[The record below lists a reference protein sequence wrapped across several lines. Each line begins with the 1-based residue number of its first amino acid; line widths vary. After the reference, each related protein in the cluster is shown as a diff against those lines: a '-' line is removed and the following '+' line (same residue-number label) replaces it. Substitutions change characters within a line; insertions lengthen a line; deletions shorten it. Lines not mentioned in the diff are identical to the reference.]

1 MPIDLSISSSM
12 HYWEQLF
19 QNTGLVCFE
28 IPRYIT
34 YGVVIFKCLPMTP

>member
-28 IPRYIT
+28 IPRYILHLVLL
-34 YGVVIFKCLPMTP
+34 YSNVCL